1 MGNLKKISVTI
12 LVKNG
17 EKHLSEVLAATQN
30 FGQVVVYDNGS
41 LDKSKEIARSF
52 PNVTL
57 LEGPFLGFG
66 PTHNLVS
73 ERAAHDWI
81 FSLDSDEV
89 MPAELI
95 QELDV
100 MPLDEGTVYAV
111 SRKNYFQ
118 GKWIRWCGWHPDFQY
133 RLYHRKKTS
142 FTEAAVHESVKIEGL
157 KIVRLRSSLIHYP
170 YQTYSDFLQKMQHYS
185 ELFANERKGKVASSK
200 GKAFRHGLF
209 AFFKS
214 YVLKRG
220 FLGGF
225 QGFYISLYNAE
236 TAFYKY
242 LKLDEKNRALKG
254 N

>member
-1 MGNLKKISVTI
+1 MENLKNISVTI

-17 EKHLSEVLAATQN
+17 ERYLTDVLEATKD

-41 LDKSKEIARSF
+41 LDKSKEIAASF
-52 PNVTL
+52 PNVLL
-57 LEGPFLGFG
+57 LEGPFFGFG

-73 ERAAHDWI
+73 EKADHDWI
-81 FSLDSDEV
+81 FSLDCDEV
-89 MPAELI
+89 MPRELVK
-95 QELDV
+95 ELDNLA
-100 MPLDEGTVYAV
+100 LDKDTVYAV

-133 RLYHRKKTS
+133 RLYHRQKTS
-142 FTEAAVHESVKIEGL
+142 FTEAAVHESVKTEGL

-170 YQTYSDFLQKMQHYS
+170 YQTYSDFLQKMQHYT
-185 ELFANERKGKVASSK
+185 ELFAKERMGKVSSSK
-200 GKAFRHGLF
+200 GKALRHGLF

-242 LKLDEKNRALKG
+242 LKLEEKNRELLK
-254 N
+254 